1 MQSSKG
7 DGALLGGT
15 YLIMKTI
22 KNVGASVRQRL
33 ANLSKAEEKPFHEI
47 LQYYAMERFLHRLA
61 LSPHCKT
68 FILKGGL
75 MLWVWGGLSARHTM
89 DIDMLGQ
96 TSNDVGSV
104 VQIMKEVCLVDVEED
119 GLSFDSEAAIGSLI
133 TKDGDYQGVRI
144 SFPCTLSGAKIKIQL
159 DIGFGDVIYPAPQIC
174 EIPGLIAEQ
183 SPTCLCCYP
192 RQTVISEKFE
202 AMVHLGELNSRMKDF
217 YDIWLLSKN
226 SDFKSDELLEAIKRT
241 FNKRGTD
248 FGEQLPFLE
257 PTFAKSRASNWKTF
271 RRKMKS
277 DSIPE
282 SFTQILTDLKP
293 FLEPLSKALRTGN
306 ALGNWR
312 AGQGWTKGIL

>member
-96 TSNDVGSV
+96 TSNDVSSV
-104 VQIMKEVCLVDVEED
+104 VQI
-119 GLSFDSEAAIGSLI
+119 
-133 TKDGDYQGVRI
+133 
-144 SFPCTLSGAKIKIQL
+144 
-159 DIGFGDVIYPAPQIC
+159 
-174 EIPGLIAEQ
+174 
-183 SPTCLCCYP
+183 
-192 RQTVISEKFE
+192 
-202 AMVHLGELNSRMKDF
+202 MKDF
-217 YDIWLLSKN
+217 YDIWLLSKK

-241 FNKRGTD
+241 FNNRGTD

-257 PTFAKSRASNWKTF
+257 PTFAKNRASNWKTF

-312 AGQGWTKGIL
+312 AGQGWTKGIF